1 MPHINGD
8 NKKGHWQPFSPDQ
21 YKGKQLIGKS
31 QGRILLDSG
40 DDSYFISNNG
50 MLFTTNGE
58 IHFNTKSSNP
68 NCMFMVDSP
77 RIQLGID
84 SGGTTIEN
92 AAVKSNELIEK
103 LKEILAIIEN
113 MYNVDLLLLAPIAPP
128 IGPCAPDA
136 TFPSKVQATKTRI
149 ESLKN
154 SLDEIKSNKVFLT

>member
-1 MPHINGD
+1 MPHIEGD
-8 NKKGHWQPFSPDQ
+8 NKKGHWQPLLPDQ
-21 YKGKQLIGKS
+21 YKGKQLIKKS
-31 QGRILLDSG
+31 QGRILIDSG
-40 DDSYFISNNG
+40 DDSLFYANNG
-50 MLFTTNGE
+50 FLFSTNGE
-58 IHFNTKSSNP
+58 IHFNTSQNKSS
-68 NCMFMVDSP
+68 MFMVDSP

-92 AAVKSNELIEK
+92 AAVKSNELVEK
-103 LKEILAIIEN
+103 LKEIIAIIEN

-136 TFPSKVQATKTRI
+136 TFSSKVQATKTRI